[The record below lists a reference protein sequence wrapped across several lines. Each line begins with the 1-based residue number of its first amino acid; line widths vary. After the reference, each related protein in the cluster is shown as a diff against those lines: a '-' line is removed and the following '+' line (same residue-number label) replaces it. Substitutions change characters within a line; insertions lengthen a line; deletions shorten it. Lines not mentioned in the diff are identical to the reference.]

1 MHEDR
6 TQDFRLDIFKLL
18 RDQLS
23 VSIHTDIS
31 DRADAHAA
39 TLSGEAL
46 TRILR
51 EQFGLDDRRLCELG
65 IDLAAHGRA
74 ALTLHCTQKALRA
87 ARLIPPFQG

>member
-1 MHEDR
+1 MHEESS
-6 TQDFRLDIFKLL
+6 QDFRLDIFKLL

-23 VSIHTDIS
+23 VSIHS
-31 DRADAHAA
+31 DTADPADQHAA

-51 EQFGLDDRRLCELG
+51 DQFGLDDRRLCELG

-74 ALTLHCTQKALRA
+74 ALTLHCTQKDLRA
-87 ARLIPPFQG
+87 AKLIPPSQA

>member
-6 TQDFRLDIFKLL
+6 MQDFRLDIFKLL

-23 VSIHTDIS
+23 VSIHS
-31 DRADAHAA
+31 DTSDHPSPYAS

-65 IDLAAHGRA
+65 IDLAAYGRA
-74 ALTLHCTQKALRA
+74 VVTLHCSQKKLRA
-87 ARLIPPFQG
+87 AHLMPPQ

>member
-1 MHEDR
+1 MHEDH

-23 VSIHTDIS
+23 VSIHS
-31 DRADAHAA
+31 DASEPTNPHAA

-51 EQFGLDDRRLCELG
+51 EQFGLDERRLCELG

-74 ALTLHCTQKALRA
+74 ALTLHCTHDELRA
-87 ARLIPPFQG
+87 ARLIPPQ

>member
-6 TQDFRLDIFKLL
+6 RQDFRLDIFKLL
-18 RDQLS
+18 RDELS
-23 VSIHTDIS
+23 VSVNSDMPEQANPHT
-31 DRADAHAA
+31 A

-51 EQFGLDDRRLCELG
+51 EQFGFDDRRLCELG

-74 ALTLHCTQKALRA
+74 ALTLHCTQQDLRA
-87 ARLIPPFQG
+87 ARLMPPS

>member
-18 RDQLS
+18 RDELS
-23 VSIHTDIS
+23 VSIHS
-31 DRADAHAA
+31 DTGDPADPHTS

-51 EQFGLDDRRLCELG
+51 ERFGLDDRRLCEVG
-65 IDLAAHGRA
+65 INLAAHGRA
-74 ALTLHCTQKALRA
+74 AVTLHCTQKELRA
-87 ARLIPPFQG
+87 AHLMPPS

>member
-1 MHEDR
+1 MHEDHR
-6 TQDFRLDIFKLL
+6 QDFRLDIFKLL

-23 VSIHTDIS
+23 ISINS
-31 DRADAHAA
+31 DTPDQASPAAA

-65 IDLAAHGRA
+65 INLAAHGRA
-74 ALTLHCTQKALRA
+74 AVTLHCTQQDLRA
-87 ARLIPPFQG
+87 AHLMPPS